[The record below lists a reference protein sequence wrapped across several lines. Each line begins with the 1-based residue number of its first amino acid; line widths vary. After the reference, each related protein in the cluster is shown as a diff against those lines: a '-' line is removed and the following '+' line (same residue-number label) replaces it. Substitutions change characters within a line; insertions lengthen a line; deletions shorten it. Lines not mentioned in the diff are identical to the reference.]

1 MKLKVRQIQQLD
13 YILKLFSVFHKKI
26 TNSDSV
32 PEFKLVFIV
41 NNQLATGDFIQFASE
56 YENELSFYE
65 PGKTSITEVE
75 CERIASLRF
84 ARELL
89 QKKTGINSFG
99 SRDYFPYKNIV
110 ENPDVL
116 LLFLL
121 QIVEDLSNQTEKDDY
136 SIPKVVKNVV
146 FENSDYP
153 FILLDD
159 IEYDVIGL
167 KEA

>member
-65 PGKTSITEVE
+65 HGKTSITEVE
-75 CERIASLRF
+75 CERIA
-84 ARELL
+84 
-89 QKKTGINSFG
+89 
-99 SRDYFPYKNIV
+99 
-110 ENPDVL
+110 
-116 LLFLL
+116 
-121 QIVEDLSNQTEKDDY
+121 
-136 SIPKVVKNVV
+136 
-146 FENSDYP
+146 
-153 FILLDD
+153 
-159 IEYDVIGL
+159 
-167 KEA
+167 